1 MAAVNCEKLIER
13 SKQMD
18 VPSVIRQRLTDLG
31 VEQRELAAAAQVT
44 ESYISQL
51 LTRKKAPPAPNRTD
65 IYDKL
70 ELFLGLPRGELSKL
84 AELQRQEALQ
94 RQLGE
99 PLAPLFKEVRALILN
114 KCSPDNE
121 SDIRMIFEKQPFGEL
136 ERLVTQK
143 LLEVVKNIAKEELE
157 NETWLRQVGQLNN
170 RSYEQMRVLVLEFL
184 DTDIFNLSVEHG
196 IAFLDPLI
204 ESWDINLATFGMDIV
219 LNRRLASEPVKKFA
233 FVEWEDEVPLNL
245 EPGFSEFLRDT
256 SLSGDATAEE
266 IAFLRQLRFKRK
278 RPMPLYYYRALQN
291 LRDPLHFR
299 TS

>member
-1 MAAVNCEKLIER
+1 
-13 SKQMD
+13 MD
-18 VPSVIRQRLTDLG
+18 VPSVIRKRLADLG
-31 VEQRELAAAAQVT
+31 VEQRDLATAAQVT

-70 ELFLGLPRGELSKL
+70 EPFLGLPPGELSKL

-94 RQLGE
+94 RQFGE
-99 PLAPLFKEVRALILN
+99 PLAPLFKEVRALILS
-114 KCSPDNE
+114 KCSLDHE
-121 SDIRMIFEKQPFGEL
+121 TDIRTIFEKQPFGEL

-143 LLEVVKNIAKEELE
+143 LLEVIKNIAKEELG
-157 NETWLRQVGQLNN
+157 NETWLRQVAQLND

-204 ESWDINLATFGMDIV
+204 ESWDIDLETFGMDIV
-219 LNRRLASEPVKKFA
+219 LNRRLASVPVKRFA
-233 FVEWEDEVPLNL
+233 FVEWEGDAPFDL
-245 EPGFSEFLRDT
+245 ESGLAEFLQDT
-256 SLSGDATAEE
+256 SLSGDATDEE
-266 IAFLRQLRFKRK
+266 IAFLRQLRFKGK
-278 RPMPLYYYRALQN
+278 RPTPLYYYRALQN

-299 TS
+299 IP